1 MTELEIEGA
10 AAQKASRILAEAFT
24 EQKNKALLTMAQLL
38 KDNSNEWLSANSQ
51 DITNAKND
59 GISDAFLD
67 RLTLNKAR
75 IEGIADGLKQ
85 VAELDDPIGKI
96 ISSVTRPNGLKI
108 DRVCVPIGVIAII
121 FEARPNVV
129 VDAAALCLKAG
140 NACILRGGKEAIKSN
155 IQAVAILRSALE
167 RVGLP
172 KECIT
177 LVENTDRSSANELMN
192 LTEYVDVLIPRG
204 GRGLIRTVTA
214 QAKVP
219 LIRTGEGVCHIYI
232 DKDADIDM
240 GAEILYNAKC
250 SRPSVCNAVE
260 CVLIHKDIASDFLEK
275 AVPLLDR
282 CGVELRCD
290 DRAMN
295 ILGDRAV
302 KATQEDWDTEYDDY
316 ILAVHIV
323 DNIDK
328 AIDFI
333 SEHGT
338 LHSEAIITDN
348 SETAQKFLNETD
360 AAAVYVN
367 ASTRFTDGFEF
378 GMGAEIGISTQK
390 LHARG
395 PMGLNEIT
403 SYKYKVYGNGQVR

>member
-10 AAQKASRILAEAFT
+10 AAQKASRILAEAST

-38 KDNSNEWLSANSQ
+38 KDNSNEWLFANSQ

-140 NACILRGGKEAIKSN
+140 NTCILRGGKEAIKSN
-155 IQAVAILRSALE
+155 IQAVRILRSALE
-167 RVGLP
+167 IVGLP

-192 LTEYVDVLIPRG
+192 LTDYVDVLIPRG

-260 CVLIHKDIASDFLEK
+260 CVLIHKDIASDFLKK

-360 AAAVYVN
+360 TAAVYVN